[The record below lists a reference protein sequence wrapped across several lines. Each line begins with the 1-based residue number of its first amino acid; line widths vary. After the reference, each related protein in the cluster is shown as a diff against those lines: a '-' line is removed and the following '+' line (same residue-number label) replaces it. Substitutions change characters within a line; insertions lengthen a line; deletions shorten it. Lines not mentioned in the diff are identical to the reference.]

1 MLAPKRILKFHRYY
15 KNASDRM
22 LRVVSEWKICSLIML
37 KYIGIHVR
45 TKKKKGKNKNSVRE
59 VEL

>member
-1 MLAPKRILKFHRYY
+1 MQAPKGILKFHRYS
-15 KNASDRM
+15 KNATDRM

-37 KYIGIHVR
+37 KYIGVYVR
-45 TKKKKGKNKNSVRE
+45 TRKKGKNKNGVRE

>member
-1 MLAPKRILKFHRYY
+1 
-15 KNASDRM
+15 M

-45 TKKKKGKNKNSVRE
+45 TKKKKGKNKNSV
-59 VEL
+59 

>member
-1 MLAPKRILKFHRYY
+1 MQAPKGILKFHRYS
-15 KNASDRM
+15 KNAIDRM

-37 KYIGIHVR
+37 KYIGVYVR
-45 TKKKKGKNKNSVRE
+45 TRKKGKNKTGVRE